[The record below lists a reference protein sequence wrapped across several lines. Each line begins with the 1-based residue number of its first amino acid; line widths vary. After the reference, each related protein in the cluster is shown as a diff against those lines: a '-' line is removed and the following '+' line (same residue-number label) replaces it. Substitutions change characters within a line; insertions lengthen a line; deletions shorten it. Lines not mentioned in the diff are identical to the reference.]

1 MLTWAWCWFL
11 SHSDSAE
18 GGGVVFTTC
27 VAIGGDCLIVF
38 LIACMVRGW
47 PK

>member
-11 SHSDSAE
+11 SHMQGIE
-18 GGGVVFTTC
+18 CGGVVFTTWLT
-27 VAIGGDCLIVF
+27 ILGDCLITF
-38 LIACMVRGW
+38 LVVCAMRGW